1 MALHTPDMQSE
12 SALTKLPASVRTLIA
27 AVTLAVASGCA
38 TTPREPARNISVD
51 SKGKQTEVVRYYLS
65 TERRCVEDKIYD
77 GKLVQRQ
84 GISCNHRDIRGY

>member
-1 MALHTPDMQSE
+1 MALHTPDAQSE
-12 SALTKLPASVRTLIA
+12 SALAALPTSVRTLIA
-27 AVTLAVASGCA
+27 AVTIAVASGCA

-51 SKGKQTEVVRYYLS
+51 SKGKQTEVIRYYLRS
-65 TERRCVEDKIYD
+65 ERRCVEDRVYD